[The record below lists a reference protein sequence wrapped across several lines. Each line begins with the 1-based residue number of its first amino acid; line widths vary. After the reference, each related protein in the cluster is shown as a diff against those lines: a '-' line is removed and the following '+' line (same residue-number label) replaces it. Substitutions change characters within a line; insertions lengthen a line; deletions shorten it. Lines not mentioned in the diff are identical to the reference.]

1 MLRIVLALKE
11 GWLETQWQVFGRWWQ
26 QIDKEYRSQIF
37 LNDEPT
43 YEYDLKALHPTLLSN
58 RAGIELP
65 VDPYSLQDHLLTQTS
80 PQQQRQYVKLL
91 VLMAIN
97 ASTPS
102 DAYAAFV

>member
-1 MLRIVLALKE
+1 MVVGGNRLIRNT
-11 GWLETQWQVFGRWWQ
+11 G
-26 QIDKEYRSQIF
+26 SQIYI
-37 LNDEPT
+37 NDEPT

-102 DAYAAFV
+102 DAYAAFRNNDRKDKLAA